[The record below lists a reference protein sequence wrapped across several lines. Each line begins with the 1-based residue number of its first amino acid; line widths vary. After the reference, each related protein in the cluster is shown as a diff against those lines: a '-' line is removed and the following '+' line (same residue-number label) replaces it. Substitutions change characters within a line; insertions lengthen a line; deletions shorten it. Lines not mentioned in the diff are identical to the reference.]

1 MLDER
6 KSIFADIF
14 ISKKGIFYK
23 LHTYTTI
30 HLPIHIVL
38 VKLFLFFEK
47 INVHIGES
55 FIICKKD
62 FFSLMHNSD
71 KSDGGSPSKNKKPT
85 FEFLLH

>member
-47 INVHIGES
+47 INVYIGES
-55 FIICKKD
+55 FMICKKD
-62 FFSLMHNSD
+62 FFFSHA
-71 KSDGGSPSKNKKPT
+71 
-85 FEFLLH
+85 